1 MAPVADKRVKHHTY
15 CPDCGSKLPQPNP
28 KHCPNCGA
36 AIVVVVEAAN
46 GPAAKTTD
54 VHQQSPLPPA
64 TKRNLTG
71 NDFLPVLVVLFF
83 LLFYVAIA
91 KWGNPFSDLI
101 PVPTPTSTPS
111 PGGILDGA
119 TFYKGPRPEP
129 GMISYFNEQGDEETT
144 LALPGELLVHAPANA
159 KRADVDR
166 ALRATGVIYKVLAAI
181 PAVGSYL
188 IEVPQGQEA
197 YFISTLRMMSSG
209 YSAIPNM
216 VLSVG
221 AVLPEVSTIGSTRI
235 IDVTDKGI
243 PVCGARLYDP
253 DIIDSPSHSARVIAA
268 LIDNFDRTDPT
279 ERSHGEDTGA
289 ALSANCETC
298 PILKLNFGNDRVAWD
313 VLERA
318 IVASIAVAEIHCQD
332 VVISLSVSPVT
343 MFNAA
348 NVKDASAYAD
358 EDARNKRGGRDWE
371 AFMKKLLNVLAN
383 SKWAK
388 DGHVRL
394 HNSAGNGALLCD
406 PPAAGEAFCSGKGKR
421 KADKGVKLTD
431 PMGRLLKDPV
441 YGPPMLKNVAV
452 WCAFE
457 HYGTTKIASYSNYGD
472 GIDCYEPYGNLM
484 GTSFSAPI
492 GAGKDYLAIKKR
504 LDSSPSQPCPTP
516 SVVPACPTVVP
527 VTLMPTPTATPT
539 PTPTTPAPDPA
550 VCNTDADCTAYA
562 ASLCSEED
570 DVRLCTIRSKL
581 FRCGTADKVCHA
593 CYRVEGISIE
603 GTPSYDARCFTC
615 EEGLQMDL
623 GGDGCPKDVAASTY
637 CERGVC
643 VAQMGSTILA
653 TS

>member
-1 MAPVADKRVKHHTY
+1 MKRY
-15 CPDCGSKLPQPNP
+15 CTECGSKLPQPNP
-28 KHCPNCGA
+28 KHCPNCGTS
-36 AIVVVVEAAN
+36 IGTVEGASATGEPAHPN
-46 GPAAKTTD
+46 KAPITQHQNQGPSTTGKPNQND
-54 VHQQSPLPPA
+54 APP
-64 TKRNLTG
+64 
-71 NDFLPVLVVLFF
+71 FILVIFALV
-83 LLFYVAIA
+83 FYVSIA
-91 KWGNPFSDLI
+91 KWGNPFSGMMPI
-101 PVPTPTSTPS
+101 PTPTPA
-111 PGGILDGA
+111 PEGILDGA

-129 GMISYFNEQGDEETT
+129 GMISYFNERGDEETT

-159 KRADVDR
+159 KRAEVDR
-166 ALRATGVIYKVLAAI
+166 ALKATGVSYKVLSAI
-181 PAVGSYL
+181 PAIGSYL

-197 YFISTLRMMSSG
+197 YFISTLRMMGGG
-209 YSAIPNM
+209 YFAIPNM

-221 AVLPEVSTIGSTRI
+221 AALPEVTTIGSTRI
-235 IDVTDKGI
+235 IDFTDKGI

-253 DIIDSPSHSARVIAA
+253 DIIDSPSHSARVITA
-268 LIDNFDRTDPT
+268 LIDNFDRTEPT
-279 ERSHGEDTGA
+279 ERSHGEDTAA

-298 PILKLNFGNDRVAWD
+298 PILKLNFGSDRVAWD

-318 IVASIAVAEIHCQD
+318 IAASIAVAEIHCQD

-358 EDARNKRGGRDWE
+358 EDARNKRGGGDWE

-406 PPAAGEAFCSGKGKR
+406 PPAAGEAFCSGKGKL
-421 KADKGVKLTD
+421 KADKGIKLTD
-431 PMGRLLKDPV
+431 PMGRLLKDTA
-441 YGPPMLKNVAV
+441 YGPPLLKNVAV
-452 WCAFE
+452 WCAFD
-457 HYGTTKIASYSNYGD
+457 HGTTKIASYSNYGD

-484 GTSFSAPI
+484 GTSFAAPI

-504 LDSSPSQPCPTP
+504 LGSSPLTPCPTP
-516 SVVPACPTVVP
+516 PVVPACPTAVP
-527 VTLMPTPTATPT
+527 VTSIPTLTVTPTLTPT
-539 PTPTTPAPDPA
+539 PTPTPIPSLTPTG
-550 VCNTDADCTAYA
+550 CTTDAECTAYA

-570 DVRLCTIRSKL
+570 DIRLCTIRSKL
-581 FRCGTADKVCHA
+581 FRCGTVDKACHA

-623 GGDGCPKDVAASTY
+623 GGDGCPKDIAASTY

-643 VAQMGSTILA
+643 VAQMGSTILT